1 MPSTYTTNLRLTK
14 QADGENPNTW
24 GEILNE
30 GVISLV
36 DQAVAGYTSISVGT
50 TATVTLTENQGSG
63 DQSRSAILEFKGTI
77 GGSHNNIDVLIPNN
91 SKLYVVK
98 NSITYTDSTDSLVLK
113 VAGNTGVTV
122 PSGTVALYVTNG
134 VTVQTVEKTN
144 LSSLTVT
151 GAARFD
157 STVTVSGD
165 ATFKTNISVS
175 GNTNIGGTVTV
186 GGAAQFA
193 STVTVSGKGKFM
205 TGALTPIVTL
215 TDAASV
221 ATDLNT
227 GNVFYVTLGG
237 NRTLAAPTETTTN
250 IGAVGQIFIQ
260 QDGTGSRTLSY
271 NTVFQFPGAS
281 VPVLSTAANAVDT
294 LFYAVRTTTK
304 VDAILVKNFSRS

>member
-14 QADGENPNTW
+14 QADGENPNSW

-30 GVISLV
+30 QVISLV

-50 TATVTLTENQGSG
+50 TATVTLTNNQGSG
-63 DQSRSAILEFKGTI
+63 DQSRSAILEFKGSV
-77 GGSHNNIDVLIPNN
+77 GGSHSNIDVLIPNN
-91 SKLYVVK
+91 SKVYIVK
-98 NSITYTDSTDSLVLK
+98 NSVSYTSADNSIVLK

-122 PSGTVALYVTNG
+122 PSGTMALYVTNG
-134 VTVQTVEKTN
+134 VTTQAVENINTTF
-144 LSSLTVT
+144 SSLTVT

-157 STVTVSGD
+157 STVTVSGAVD
-165 ATFKTNISVS
+165 LKTNVSV
-175 GNTNIGGTVTV
+175 GGTAVV

-227 GNVFYVTLGG
+227 GNVFYVTLAG

-250 IGAVGQIFIQ
+250 IGAVGQIYIQ

-281 VPVLSTAANAVDT
+281 VPVLSTAANAVDA

-304 VDAILVKNFSRS
+304 VDAILVKNFNRS

>member
-24 GEILNE
+24 GEVLNE

-36 DQAVAGYTSISVGT
+36 DHAIAGYTSISVGT

-63 DQSRSAILEFKGTI
+63 DQSRSAVLEFKGTI

-113 VAGNTGVTV
+113 VAGNTGVTI
-122 PSGTVALYVTNG
+122 PAGTIALYVTNG
-134 VTVQTVEKTN
+134 VTTQAVEKTN

-157 STVTVSGD
+157 STVTVSGAAD
-165 ATFKTNISVS
+165 FKTNVSVS
-175 GNTNIGGTVTV
+175 GTFIAT
-186 GGAAQFA
+186 GASRFD

-215 TDAASV
+215 TDAACV
-221 ATDLNT
+221 ASDLNT
-227 GNVFYVTLGG
+227 GNIFYVTLGD
-237 NRTLAAPTETTTN
+237 NRTLKAPTETTTN

-281 VPVLSTAANAVDT
+281 VPTLSTSANAVDT
-294 LFYAVRTTTK
+294 LFYAVRTATK
-304 VDAILVKNFSRS
+304 VDAILVKNFNRS

>member
-14 QADGENPNTW
+14 QADGENPNSW

-30 GVISLV
+30 QVISLV

-50 TATVTLTENQGSG
+50 TATVTLTNNQGSG
-63 DQSRSAILEFKGTI
+63 DQSRSAILEFKGSV
-77 GGSHNNIDVLIPNN
+77 GGSHSNIDVLIPNN
-91 SKLYVVK
+91 SKVYIVK
-98 NSITYTDSTDSLVLK
+98 NSVSYTSADNSIVLK

-122 PSGTVALYVTNG
+122 PSGTMALYVTNG
-134 VTVQTVEKTN
+134 VTTQAVENINTTF
-144 LSSLTVT
+144 SSLTVT

-157 STVTVSGD
+157 STVTVSG
-165 ATFKTNISVS
+165 ATDFKTNVSV
-175 GNTNIGGTVTV
+175 GGTAVV

-205 TGALTPIVTL
+205 TGALTPIITL

-221 ATDLNT
+221 VTDLNT
-227 GNVFYVTLGG
+227 GNVFYVTLAG

-250 IGAVGQIFIQ
+250 IGAVGQIYIQ

-281 VPVLSTAANAVDT
+281 VPVLSTAANAVDA

-304 VDAILVKNFSRS
+304 VDAILVKNFNRS

>member
-24 GEILNE
+24 GEVLNE

-36 DQAVAGYTSISVGT
+36 DHAIAGYTSISVGT

-63 DQSRSAILEFKGTI
+63 DQSRSAVLEFKGTI

-113 VAGNTGVTV
+113 VAGNTGVTI
-122 PSGTVALYVTNG
+122 PAGTIALYVTNG
-134 VTVQTVEKTN
+134 VTTQAVEKTN

-157 STVTVSGD
+157 STVTVSGAAD
-165 ATFKTNISVS
+165 FKTNISV
-175 GNTNIGGTVTV
+175 GGTAVV

-281 VPVLSTAANAVDT
+281 VPTLSTSANAVDT
-294 LFYAVRTTTK
+294 LFYAVRTATK
-304 VDAILVKNFSRS
+304 VDAILVKNFNRS

>member
-24 GEILNE
+24 GEVLNE
-30 GVISLV
+30 GMISLV
-36 DQAVAGYTSISVGT
+36 DHAIAGYTSISVGT

-63 DQSRSAILEFKGTI
+63 DQSRSAVLEFKGTI

-113 VAGNTGVTV
+113 VAGNTGVTI
-122 PSGTVALYVTNG
+122 PAGTVALYVTNG
-134 VTVQTVEKTN
+134 VTTQAVEKTN

-157 STVTVSGD
+157 STVTVSGAAD
-165 ATFKTNISVS
+165 FKTNISV
-175 GNTNIGGTVTV
+175 GGTFIAT
-186 GGAAQFA
+186 GASRFD

-205 TGALTPIVTL
+205 TGAFTPIVTL

-227 GNVFYVTLGG
+227 GNVFYVTLAG

-281 VPVLSTAANAVDT
+281 VPTLTTTANAVDT

-304 VDAILVKNFSRS
+304 VDAILVKNFNRS

>member
-36 DQAVAGYTSISVGT
+36 DQAVAGYTTISIGSVNS
-50 TATVTLTENQGSG
+50 VVLTDNQGSN
-63 DQSRSAILEFKGTI
+63 DQSRSAILEFRGTI
-77 GGSHNNIDVLIPNN
+77 GGDHDTINVFIPNT
-91 SKLYVVK
+91 SKTYIVK
-98 NSITYTDSTDSLVLK
+98 NSVTYTDTTDALVLK
-113 VAGNTGVTV
+113 VAGNTGVTI
-122 PSGTVALYVTNG
+122 PAGTMALYVTNG
-134 VTVQTVEKTN
+134 VTTQAVENINTTF
-144 LSSLTVT
+144 SSLTVT

-157 STVTVSGD
+157 STVTVSGAAD
-165 ATFKTNISVS
+165 FKTNVSVS
-175 GNTNIGGTVTV
+175 GTFIAT
-186 GGAAQFA
+186 GASRFD

-227 GNVFYVTLGG
+227 GNVFYVTLAG

-250 IGAVGQIFIQ
+250 IGAIGQIYIQ

-294 LFYAVRTTTK
+294 LFYAVRTPTK
-304 VDAILVKNFSRS
+304 VDAILVKNFNRS

>member
-24 GEILNE
+24 GEVLNE
-30 GVISLV
+30 GMISLV
-36 DQAVAGYTSISVGT
+36 DHAIAGYTSISVGT

-63 DQSRSAILEFKGTI
+63 DQSRSAVLEFKGTI

-113 VAGNTGVTV
+113 VAGNTGVTI
-122 PSGTVALYVTNG
+122 PAGTVALYVTNG
-134 VTVQTVEKTN
+134 VTTQAVEKTN

-157 STVTVSGD
+157 STVTVSGVAD
-165 ATFKTNISVS
+165 FKTNISV
-175 GNTNIGGTVTV
+175 GGTFIAT
-186 GGAAQFA
+186 GASRFD

-227 GNVFYVTLGG
+227 GNVFYVTLAG

-304 VDAILVKNFSRS
+304 VDAILVKNFNRS

>member
-24 GEILNE
+24 GEVLNE
-30 GVISLV
+30 GMISLV
-36 DQAVAGYTSISVGT
+36 DHAIAGYTSISVGT

-63 DQSRSAILEFKGTI
+63 DQSRSAVLEFKGTI

-113 VAGNTGVTV
+113 VAGNTGVTI
-122 PSGTVALYVTNG
+122 PAGTVALYVTNG
-134 VTVQTVEKTN
+134 VTTQAVEKTN

-157 STVTVSGD
+157 STVTVSGAAD
-165 ATFKTNISVS
+165 FKTNISV
-175 GNTNIGGTVTV
+175 GGTFIAT
-186 GGAAQFA
+186 GASRFD

-227 GNVFYVTLGG
+227 GNVFYVTLAG

-281 VPVLSTAANAVDT
+281 VPTLTTTANAVDT

-304 VDAILVKNFSRS
+304 VDAILVKNFNRS

>member
-24 GEILNE
+24 GEVLNE

-36 DQAVAGYTSISVGT
+36 DHAIAGYTSISVGT

-63 DQSRSAILEFKGTI
+63 DQSRSAVLEFKGTI

-113 VAGNTGVTV
+113 VAGNTGVTI
-122 PSGTVALYVTNG
+122 PAGTIALYVTNG
-134 VTVQTVEKTN
+134 VTTQAVEKTN

-157 STVTVSGD
+157 STVTVSGAAD
-165 ATFKTNISVS
+165 FKTNISV
-175 GNTNIGGTVTV
+175 GGTAVV

-281 VPVLSTAANAVDT
+281 VPVLSTTANAVDT
-294 LFYAVRTTTK
+294 LFYAVRTTAK
-304 VDAILVKNFSRS
+304 VDAILVKNFNRS

>member
-14 QADGENPNTW
+14 QADGENPNSW

-30 GVISLV
+30 QVISLV

-50 TATVTLTENQGSG
+50 TATVTLTNNQGSG
-63 DQSRSAILEFKGTI
+63 DQSRSAILEFKGSV
-77 GGSHNNIDVLIPNN
+77 GGSHSNIDVLIPNN
-91 SKLYVVK
+91 SKVYIVK
-98 NSITYTDSTDSLVLK
+98 NSVSYTSADNSIVLK
-113 VAGNTGVTV
+113 VAGNTGVTI
-122 PSGTVALYVTNG
+122 PSGTMALYVTNG
-134 VTVQTVEKTN
+134 VTTQAVEKTTF
-144 LSSLTVT
+144 SSLTVT

-157 STVTVSGD
+157 STVTVSGAVD
-165 ATFKTNISVS
+165 LKTNVSV
-175 GNTNIGGTVTV
+175 GGTAVV

-227 GNVFYVTLGG
+227 GNVFYVTLAG

-250 IGAVGQIFIQ
+250 IGAVGQIYIQ

-281 VPVLSTAANAVDT
+281 VPTLSTSANAVDA
-294 LFYAVRTTTK
+294 LFYSVRTTTK
-304 VDAILVKNFSRS
+304 IDAILVKDFDR

>member
-24 GEILNE
+24 GEVLNE

-36 DQAVAGYTSISVGT
+36 DHAIAGYTSISVGT

-63 DQSRSAILEFKGTI
+63 DQSRSAVLEFKGTI

-113 VAGNTGVTV
+113 VAGNTGVTI
-122 PSGTVALYVTNG
+122 PAGTIALYVTNG
-134 VTVQTVEKTN
+134 VTTQAVEKTN

-157 STVTVSGD
+157 STVTVSGAAD
-165 ATFKTNISVS
+165 FKTNVSVS
-175 GNTNIGGTVTV
+175 GTFIAT
-186 GGAAQFA
+186 GASRFD

-281 VPVLSTAANAVDT
+281 VPTLSTSANAVDT
-294 LFYAVRTTTK
+294 LFYAVRTATK
-304 VDAILVKNFSRS
+304 VDAILVKNFNRS

>member
-36 DQAVAGYTSISVGT
+36 DQAVAGYTTISIGSVNS
-50 TATVTLTENQGSG
+50 VVLTDNQGSN

-77 GGSHNNIDVLIPNN
+77 GGDHDTINVFIPNT
-91 SKLYVVK
+91 SKTYIVK
-98 NSITYTDSTDSLVLK
+98 NSVTYTDTTDALVLK
-113 VAGNTGVTV
+113 VAGNTGVTI
-122 PSGTVALYVTNG
+122 PAGTVALYVTNG
-134 VTVQTVEKTN
+134 VTTEAVENITTTF
-144 LSSLTVT
+144 SSLTVT

-157 STVTVSGD
+157 STVTVSGAAD
-165 ATFKTNISVS
+165 FKTNVSVS
-175 GNTNIGGTVTV
+175 GTFIAT
-186 GGAAQFA
+186 GASRFD

-215 TDAASV
+215 TDAACV
-221 ATDLNT
+221 ASDLNT
-227 GNVFYVTLGG
+227 GNIFYVTLGG
-237 NRTLAAPTETTTN
+237 STRTLKAPTNTTTN

-260 QDGTGSRTLSY
+260 QDGTGSRALSY
-271 NTVFQFPGAS
+271 NTVFQFPSAS

-304 VDAILVKNFSRS
+304 VDAILVKNFNRS

>member
-24 GEILNE
+24 GEVLNE
-30 GVISLV
+30 GMISLV
-36 DQAVAGYTSISVGT
+36 DHAIAGYTSISVGT

-63 DQSRSAILEFKGTI
+63 DQSRSAVLEFKGTI

-113 VAGNTGVTV
+113 VAGNTGVTI
-122 PSGTVALYVTNG
+122 PAGTVALYVTNG
-134 VTVQTVEKTN
+134 VTTQAVEKTN

-157 STVTVSGD
+157 STVTVSGAAD
-165 ATFKTNISVS
+165 FKTNISV
-175 GNTNIGGTVTV
+175 GGTFIAT
-186 GGAAQFA
+186 GASRFD
-193 STVTVSGKGKFM
+193 STVTVSGKGKFT
-205 TGALTPIVTL
+205 TGAFTPIVTL

-304 VDAILVKNFSRS
+304 VDAILVKNFNRS

>member
-24 GEILNE
+24 GEVLNE

-36 DQAVAGYTSISVGT
+36 DHAIAGYTSISVGT

-63 DQSRSAILEFKGTI
+63 DQSRSAVLEFKGTI
-77 GGSHNNIDVLIPNN
+77 GGSHDNIDVLIPNN

-113 VAGNTGVTV
+113 VAGNTGVTI
-122 PSGTVALYVTNG
+122 PAGTVALYVTNG
-134 VTVQTVEKTN
+134 VTTQAVEKTN

-157 STVTVSGD
+157 STVTVSGAAD
-165 ATFKTNISVS
+165 FKTNISV
-175 GNTNIGGTVTV
+175 GGTFIAT
-186 GGAAQFA
+186 GASRFD
-193 STVTVSGKGKFM
+193 STVTVSGKGKFT
-205 TGALTPIVTL
+205 TGAFTPIVTL
-215 TDAASV
+215 TDAACV
-221 ATDLNT
+221 ASDLNT
-227 GNVFYVTLGG
+227 GNIFYVTLGG
-237 NRTLAAPTETTTN
+237 NRALEAPTNTTTN

-294 LFYAVRTTTK
+294 LFYAVRTATK
-304 VDAILVKNFSRS
+304 VDAILVKNFNRS

>member
-24 GEILNE
+24 GEVLNE
-30 GVISLV
+30 GMISLV
-36 DQAVAGYTSISVGT
+36 DHAIAGYTSISVGT

-63 DQSRSAILEFKGTI
+63 DQSRSAVLEFKGTI

-113 VAGNTGVTV
+113 VAGNTGVTI
-122 PSGTVALYVTNG
+122 PAGTVALYVTNG
-134 VTVQTVEKTN
+134 VTTQAVEKTN

-157 STVTVSGD
+157 STVTVSGA
-165 ATFKTNISVS
+165 ATFKTNISV
-175 GNTNIGGTVTV
+175 GGTFIAT
-186 GGAAQFA
+186 GASRFD

-205 TGALTPIVTL
+205 TGAFTPIVTL

-221 ATDLNT
+221 ATDLAT

-237 NRTLAAPTETTTN
+237 NRTLAAPANTSTN
-250 IGAVGQIFIQ
+250 IGAMGQIFIQ

-281 VPVLSTAANAVDT
+281 VPVLSTTANAVDT
-294 LFYAVRTTTK
+294 LFYAVRTTAK
-304 VDAILVKNFSRS
+304 VDAILVKNFNRS

>member
-24 GEILNE
+24 GEVLNE

-36 DQAVAGYTSISVGT
+36 DHAIAGYTSISVGT

-77 GGSHNNIDVLIPNN
+77 GGSHDNIDVLIPNT
-91 SKLYVVK
+91 SKVYVVK

-113 VAGNTGVTV
+113 VAGNTGVTI

-134 VTVQTVEKTN
+134 VTTEAVENITTTF
-144 LSSLTVT
+144 SSLTVT

-157 STVTVSGD
+157 STVTVSGAAD
-165 ATFKTNISVS
+165 FKTNVSVS
-175 GNTNIGGTVTV
+175 GTFIAT
-186 GGAAQFA
+186 GASRFD

-250 IGAVGQIFIQ
+250 IGAIGQIFIQ

-271 NTVFQFPGAS
+271 NTVFQFPDAS

-304 VDAILVKNFSRS
+304 VDAILVKNFNRS

>member
-14 QADGENPNTW
+14 QADGENPNSW

-30 GVISLV
+30 QVISLV

-50 TATVTLTENQGSG
+50 TATVTLTNNQGSG
-63 DQSRSAILEFKGTI
+63 DQSRSAILEFKGSV
-77 GGSHNNIDVLIPNN
+77 GGSHSNIDVLIPNN
-91 SKLYVVK
+91 SKVYIVK
-98 NSITYTDSTDSLVLK
+98 NSVSYTSADNSIVLK

-122 PSGTVALYVTNG
+122 PSGTMALYVTNG
-134 VTVQTVEKTN
+134 VTTQAVENINTTF
-144 LSSLTVT
+144 SSLTVT

-157 STVTVSGD
+157 STVTVSG
-165 ATFKTNISVS
+165 ATDFKTNVSV
-175 GNTNIGGTVTV
+175 GGTAVV

-221 ATDLNT
+221 VTDLNT
-227 GNVFYVTLGG
+227 GNVFYVTLAG

-250 IGAVGQIFIQ
+250 IGAVGQIYIQ

-281 VPVLSTAANAVDT
+281 VPVLSTAANAVDA

-304 VDAILVKNFSRS
+304 VDAILVKNFNRS

>member
-14 QADGENPNTW
+14 QADGENPNSW

-30 GVISLV
+30 QVISLV

-50 TATVTLTENQGSG
+50 TATVTLTNNQGSG
-63 DQSRSAILEFKGTI
+63 DQSRSAILEFKGSV
-77 GGSHNNIDVLIPNN
+77 GGSHSNIDVLIPNN
-91 SKLYVVK
+91 SKVYIVK
-98 NSITYTDSTDSLVLK
+98 NSVSYTSADNSIVLK
-113 VAGNTGVTV
+113 VAGNTGVTI
-122 PSGTVALYVTNG
+122 PSGTMALYVTNG
-134 VTVQTVEKTN
+134 VTTQAVEKTTF
-144 LSSLTVT
+144 SSLTVT

-157 STVTVSGD
+157 STVTVSGAVD
-165 ATFKTNISVS
+165 LKTNVSV
-175 GNTNIGGTVTV
+175 GGTAVV

-281 VPVLSTAANAVDT
+281 VPTLSTSANAVDT

>member
-14 QADGENPNTW
+14 QADGENPNSW

-30 GVISLV
+30 QVISLV

-50 TATVTLTENQGSG
+50 TATVTLTNNQGSG
-63 DQSRSAILEFKGTI
+63 DQSRSAILEFKGSV
-77 GGSHNNIDVLIPNN
+77 GGSHSNIDVLIPNN
-91 SKLYVVK
+91 SKVYIVK
-98 NSITYTDSTDSLVLK
+98 NSVSYTSADNSIVLK
-113 VAGNTGVTV
+113 VAGNTGVTI
-122 PSGTVALYVTNG
+122 PSGTMALYVTNG
-134 VTVQTVEKTN
+134 VTTQAVEKTTF
-144 LSSLTVT
+144 SSLTVT

-157 STVTVSGD
+157 STVTVSGAVD
-165 ATFKTNISVS
+165 LKTNISV
-175 GNTNIGGTVTV
+175 GGTAVV

-250 IGAVGQIFIQ
+250 IGAVGQIYIQ

-281 VPVLSTAANAVDT
+281 VPSLSTSANAVDA
-294 LFYAVRTTTK
+294 LFYSVRTTTK
-304 VDAILVKNFSRS
+304 IDAILVKDFDR

>member
-14 QADGENPNTW
+14 QADGENPNSW

-30 GVISLV
+30 QVISLV

-50 TATVTLTENQGSG
+50 TATVTLTNNQGSG
-63 DQSRSAILEFKGTI
+63 DQSRSAILEFKGSV
-77 GGSHNNIDVLIPNN
+77 GGSHSNIDVLIPNN
-91 SKLYVVK
+91 SKVYIVK
-98 NSITYTDSTDSLVLK
+98 NSVSYTSADNSIVLK

-122 PSGTVALYVTNG
+122 PSGTMALYVTNG
-134 VTVQTVEKTN
+134 VTTQAVENINTTF
-144 LSSLTVT
+144 SSLTVT

-157 STVTVSGD
+157 STVTVSGAVD
-165 ATFKTNISVS
+165 LKTNVSV
-175 GNTNIGGTVTV
+175 GGTAVV

-221 ATDLNT
+221 VTDLNT
-227 GNVFYVTLGG
+227 GNVFYVTLAG

-250 IGAVGQIFIQ
+250 IGAVGQIYIQ

-281 VPVLSTAANAVDT
+281 VPVLSTAANAVDA

-304 VDAILVKNFSRS
+304 VDAILVKNFNRS

>member
-36 DQAVAGYTSISVGT
+36 DQAVAGYTTISIGSVNS
-50 TATVTLTENQGSG
+50 VVLTDNQGSN
-63 DQSRSAILEFKGTI
+63 DQSRSAILEFRGTI
-77 GGSHNNIDVLIPNN
+77 GGDHDTINVFIPNT
-91 SKLYVVK
+91 SKTYIVK
-98 NSITYTDSTDSLVLK
+98 NSVTYTDTTDALVLK
-113 VAGNTGVTV
+113 VAGNTGVTI
-122 PSGTVALYVTNG
+122 PAGTMALYVTNG
-134 VTVQTVEKTN
+134 VTTQAVENINTTF
-144 LSSLTVT
+144 SSLTVT

-157 STVTVSGD
+157 STVTVSGAAD
-165 ATFKTNISVS
+165 FKTNVSVS
-175 GNTNIGGTVTV
+175 GTFIAT
-186 GGAAQFA
+186 GASRFD

-227 GNVFYVTLGG
+227 GNVFYVTLAG

-250 IGAVGQIFIQ
+250 IGAIGQIYIQ

-281 VPVLSTAANAVDT
+281 VPTLSTSANAVDT

>member
-14 QADGENPNTW
+14 QADGENPNSW

-30 GVISLV
+30 QVISLV

-50 TATVTLTENQGSG
+50 TATVTLTNNQGSG
-63 DQSRSAILEFKGTI
+63 DQSRSAILEFKGSV
-77 GGSHNNIDVLIPNN
+77 GGSHSNIDVLIPNN
-91 SKLYVVK
+91 SKVYIVK
-98 NSITYTDSTDSLVLK
+98 NSVSYTSADNSIVLK
-113 VAGNTGVTV
+113 VAGNTGVTI
-122 PSGTVALYVTNG
+122 PSGTMALYVTNG
-134 VTVQTVEKTN
+134 VTTQAVEKTTF
-144 LSSLTVT
+144 SSLTVT

-157 STVTVSGD
+157 STVTVSGAVD
-165 ATFKTNISVS
+165 LKTNISV
-175 GNTNIGGTVTV
+175 GGTAVV

-227 GNVFYVTLGG
+227 GNVFYVTLAG

-250 IGAVGQIFIQ
+250 IGAVGQIYIQ

-281 VPVLSTAANAVDT
+281 VPSLSTSANAVDA
-294 LFYAVRTTTK
+294 LFYSVRTTAK
-304 VDAILVKNFSRS
+304 IDAILVKDFDR

>member
-36 DQAVAGYTSISVGT
+36 DSAIAGYTSICIGADSSIN
-50 TATVTLTENQGSG
+50 LTNNQGTG
-63 DQSRSAILEFKGTI
+63 DQARSAILEFKGTI
-77 GGSHNNIDVLIPNN
+77 GGTHDTINVLIPNT
-91 SKLYVVK
+91 SKVYIVK
-98 NSITYTDSTDSLVLK
+98 NSVTYTDSTDALVLK
-113 VAGNTGVTV
+113 VAGNTGVTIA
-122 PSGTVALYVTNG
+122 SGTTGLYVTNG
-134 VTVQTVEKTN
+134 VTVEAVEKTN

-157 STVTVSGD
+157 STVTVSGVAD
-165 ATFKTNISVS
+165 FKTNISV
-175 GNTNIGGTVTV
+175 GGTFIAT
-186 GGAAQFA
+186 GASRFD
-193 STVTVSGKGKFM
+193 STVTVSGKGKFT
-205 TGALTPIVTL
+205 TGAFTPIVTL
-215 TDAASV
+215 TDAACV
-221 ATDLNT
+221 ASDLNT
-227 GNVFYVTLGG
+227 GNIFYVTLGG
-237 NRTLAAPTETTTN
+237 STRTLKAPTNTTTN

-304 VDAILVKNFSRS
+304 VDAILVKNFNRS

>member
-14 QADGENPNTW
+14 QADGENPNSW

-30 GVISLV
+30 QVISLV

-50 TATVTLTENQGSG
+50 TATVTLTNNQGSG
-63 DQSRSAILEFKGTI
+63 DQSRSAILEFKGSV
-77 GGSHNNIDVLIPNN
+77 GGSHSNIDVLIPNN
-91 SKLYVVK
+91 SKVYIVK
-98 NSITYTDSTDSLVLK
+98 NSVSYTSADNSIVLK
-113 VAGNTGVTV
+113 VAGNTGVTI
-122 PSGTVALYVTNG
+122 PSGTMALYVTNG
-134 VTVQTVEKTN
+134 VTTQAVEKTTF
-144 LSSLTVT
+144 SSLTVT

-157 STVTVSGD
+157 STVTVSGAVD
-165 ATFKTNISVS
+165 LKTNVSV
-175 GNTNIGGTVTV
+175 GGTAVV

-215 TDAASV
+215 TDAACV
-221 ATDLNT
+221 ASDLNT
-227 GNVFYVTLGG
+227 GNIFYVTLGG
-237 NRTLAAPTETTTN
+237 NRALEAPTNTTTN

-294 LFYAVRTTTK
+294 LFYAVRTATK
-304 VDAILVKNFSRS
+304 VDAILVKNFNRS

>member
-24 GEILNE
+24 GEVLNE

-36 DQAVAGYTSISVGT
+36 DHAIAGYTSISVGT

-157 STVTVSGD
+157 STVTVSG
-165 ATFKTNISVS
+165 
-175 GNTNIGGTVTV
+175 
-186 GGAAQFA
+186 
-193 STVTVSGKGKFM
+193 KGKFM
-205 TGALTPIVTL
+205 TCALTPIVTL

-281 VPVLSTAANAVDT
+281 VPVLSTAANAVAT

>member
-1 MPSTYTTNLRLTK
+1 MPSTYSTNLRLTK

-36 DQAVAGYTSISVGT
+36 DSAIAGYTSVCIGANSSVD
-50 TATVTLTENQGSG
+50 LTNNQGSG
-63 DQSRSAILEFKGTI
+63 DQARSAILEFKGTI
-77 GGSHNNIDVLIPNN
+77 GGTHDTINVHIPNT

-113 VAGNTGVTV
+113 VAGNTGVTIA
-122 PSGTVALYVTNG
+122 SGTVGLYVTNG
-134 VTVQTVEKTN
+134 VTVQAVEKTN

-151 GAARFD
+151 GAATFE

-165 ATFKTNISVS
+165 GTFKTNVSVS
-175 GNTNIGGTVTV
+175 GNMNIGGTVTV
-186 GGAAQFA
+186 AGAAQFA

-215 TDAASV
+215 TDAACV
-221 ATDLNT
+221 ASDLTT
-227 GNVFYVTLGG
+227 GNVFYVTLAG
-237 NRTLAAPTETTTN
+237 NRTLKAPTETPTN
-250 IGAVGQIFIQ
+250 IGAIGQIYIQ

-281 VPVLSTAANAVDT
+281 VPTLSTSANAVDA
-294 LFYAVRTTTK
+294 LFYSVRTATK
-304 VDAILVKNFSRS
+304 VDAILVKNFNRS

>member
-24 GEILNE
+24 GEVLNE
-30 GVISLV
+30 GMISLV
-36 DQAVAGYTSISVGT
+36 DHAIAGYTSISVGT

-63 DQSRSAILEFKGTI
+63 DQSRSAVLEFKGTI
-77 GGSHNNIDVLIPNN
+77 GGSHDNIDVLIPNN

-113 VAGNTGVTV
+113 VAGNTGVTI
-122 PSGTVALYVTNG
+122 PAGTVALYVTNG
-134 VTVQTVEKTN
+134 VTTQAVEKTN

-157 STVTVSGD
+157 STVTVSGVAD
-165 ATFKTNISVS
+165 FKTNISV
-175 GNTNIGGTVTV
+175 GGTFIAT
-186 GGAAQFA
+186 GASRFD

-227 GNVFYVTLGG
+227 GNVFYVTLAG

-281 VPVLSTAANAVDT
+281 VPTLTTTANAVDT

-304 VDAILVKNFSRS
+304 VDAILVKNFNRS

>member
-24 GEILNE
+24 GEVLNE
-30 GVISLV
+30 GMISLV
-36 DQAVAGYTSISVGT
+36 DHAIAGYTSISVGT

-77 GGSHNNIDVLIPNN
+77 GGSHDNIDVLIPNN

-304 VDAILVKNFSRS
+304 VDAILVKNFNRS